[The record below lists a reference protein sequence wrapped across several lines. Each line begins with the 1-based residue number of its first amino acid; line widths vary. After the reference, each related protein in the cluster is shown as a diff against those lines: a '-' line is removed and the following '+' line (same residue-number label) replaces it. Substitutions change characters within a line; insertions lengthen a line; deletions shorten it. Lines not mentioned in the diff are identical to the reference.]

1 MKKKLKYLFRT
12 VLLISIITCKGQK
25 EEKTIE
31 NKKEIPSKFERKSTE
46 IYIGKIFFSGE
57 ELQDY
62 RFVKGNRTSADR
74 ISYSIYQNTRNKKY
88 VFSLEKLLKND
99 DVEMYK
105 IIDIINIDVPIN
117 GLIIE
122 ESGNLLSLSYD
133 KKIVKAWKLREDNQI
148 KNLWKGTYSVIIDYG
163 KLDEFS
169 EMQVGYYIEID
180 TNKCIFSGMGYQ
192 TSFTDECKIEEKGN
206 LRRKTT

>member
-1 MKKKLKYLFRT
+1 M
-12 VLLISIITCKGQK
+12 
-25 EEKTIE
+25 
-31 NKKEIPSKFERKSTE
+31 
-46 IYIGKIFFSGE
+46 
-57 ELQDY
+57 QDY

-105 IIDIINIDVPIN
+105 IIDTINIDVPIN

-206 LRRKTT
+206 LLILKYHKTINNEGITDNSKLDTLALLIFKNSKYYIKSPIVADKNWNYNVEILLDNDKKTN